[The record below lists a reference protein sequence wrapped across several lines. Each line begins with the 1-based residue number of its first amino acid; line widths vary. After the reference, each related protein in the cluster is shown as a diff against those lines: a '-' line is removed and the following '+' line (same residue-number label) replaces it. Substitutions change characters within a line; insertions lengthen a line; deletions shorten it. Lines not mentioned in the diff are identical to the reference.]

1 MIIRLYRKIENFWF
15 TWPQKLRFLLV
26 GGFNT
31 VFSYLLFVLMVA
43 GLGISYKIAI
53 AAGYVIS
60 TNVSIF
66 TMRYYVF
73 RSHGK
78 LKNEY
83 AKAWGVYL
91 STMLLNYLSMYLMV
105 DIFAMNEL
113 LAQGIYTVC
122 ITVFTYLMHKYVSFR
137 QPAR

>member
-15 TWPQKLRFLLV
+15 TWSQKLRFLLV

-31 VFSYLLFVLMVA
+31 VFSYGLFVLMVA
-43 GLGISYKIAI
+43 GVEIDYRAAIAI
-53 AAGYVIS
+53 GYVIS

-73 RSHGK
+73 RSKGS
-78 LKNEY
+78 LKKEY

-91 STMLLNYLSMYLMV
+91 STMLLNYLVMYLLV
-105 DIFAMNEL
+105 DVFAMDEL
-113 LAQGIYTVC
+113 LAQGIYTIC
-122 ITVFTYLMHKYVSFR
+122 ITVFIYLMHKYVSFR